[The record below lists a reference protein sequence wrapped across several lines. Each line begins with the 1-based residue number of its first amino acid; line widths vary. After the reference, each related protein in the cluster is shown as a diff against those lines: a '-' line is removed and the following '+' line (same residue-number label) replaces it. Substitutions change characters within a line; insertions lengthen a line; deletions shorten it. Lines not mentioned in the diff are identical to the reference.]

1 MNGGVTNVVVFV
13 LVAYYALEVAFDI
26 LEQRYFT
33 FQGVEGAGMLVCF
46 HRDCI
51 QTLQTRCAASH
62 FTPSVCI
69 AVPQQ
74 MIAVFLDEGIG
85 RAHHPAWPHR
95 HLVVEQC

>member
-13 LVAYYALEVAFDI
+13 LVAYYGLEAAFDI

-51 QTLQTRCAASH
+51 RTLRTRCAASH
-62 FTPSVCI
+62 STPSVCI
-69 AVPQQ
+69 AAPQEK
-74 MIAVFLDEGIG
+74 IAVFLDGGIG
-85 RAHHPAWPHR
+85 RAHHPVWPHGD
-95 HLVVEQC
+95 LVVEQR